1 MFTIALACELLH
13 MHICQLSFFMGKIEH
28 LYGYFKNEPA
38 IIPFFS
44 HQEFLKIGK
53 EPKKT
58 RGWIEQEN
66 PVHIMHW
73 VV

>member
-38 IIPFFS
+38 IIPFFFPS
-44 HQEFLKIGK
+44 RISEDR
-53 EPKKT
+53 E
-58 RGWIEQEN
+58 RA
-66 PVHIMHW
+66 
-73 VV
+73 